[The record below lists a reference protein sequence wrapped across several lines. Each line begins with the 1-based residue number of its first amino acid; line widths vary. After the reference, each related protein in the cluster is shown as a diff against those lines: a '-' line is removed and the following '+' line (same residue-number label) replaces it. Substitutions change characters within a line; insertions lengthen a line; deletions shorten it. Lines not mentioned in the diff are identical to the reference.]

1 LTAKRY
7 IERLVELGIK
17 RGIDAASSAVGLLL
31 LTPLLLVVA
40 AAIRMTSPGPAIF
53 RHQRLGKNGVPY
65 TVYKF
70 RTMYE
75 DAEGRTQRDAQ
86 GATVIPEVDPRVTPL
101 GRFLRS
107 WSLDELPQLWNVL
120 RGDMSLVG
128 PRPDELLAIG
138 LYNERERL
146 RLCMRPGLT
155 GLAVVNGR
163 NQIPWRERI
172 EWDVRYVETFSL
184 ELDLSILLRTVKV
197 ILGREGIYTSAKE
210 SKDGSEQSSS
220 EWRGRH
226 VSDSRR

>member
-1 LTAKRY
+1 
-7 IERLVELGIK
+7 
-17 RGIDAASSAVGLLL
+17 
-31 LTPLLLVVA
+31 
-40 AAIRMTSPGPAIF
+40 MTSPGPAIF

-75 DAEGRTQRDAQ
+75 DAEVRTRRDGQ
-86 GATVIPEVDPRVTPL
+86 GATVIPEVDPRVTAL
-101 GRFLRS
+101 GRFLRQ

-120 RGDMSLVG
+120 WGNMSLVG
-128 PRPDELLAIG
+128 PRPDELLAME
-138 LYNERERL
+138 LYDDRERL
-146 RLCMRPGLT
+146 KLCMKPGLT